1 MVKILN
7 MIRNALSYAF
17 SRTSLRQDMMVEAAL
32 ISRPWDTM

>member
-1 MVKILN
+1 MAKILD

-17 SRTSLRQDMMVEAAL
+17 SRTNLRQDMMVEAAL